1 MWIISVP
8 LKVQISK
15 KGYFALNLNVYRNAH
30 YMTLNKAKVVFKE
43 LITPF
48 LVQIPKLKCCSLEYV
63 LYPKTNRLCDVS
75 NVCSIVDKFF
85 SDAFVESGHL
95 EDDNYTF
102 IKDIKYRFGAVD
114 PENPR
119 VDVIITTEEPV
130 KGKNT
135 MQIILVE
142 SEIKEAIKLYMQKT
156 IGLAEGRNIAVEFVS
171 TRGSDGLKANI
182 DVLSEQKEYEFDVA
196 TETFAERT
204 SPQKPIKQIDQEMV
218 EEEDT
223 FREEPEKEGSSES
236 EQETSTTH
244 SGKSLFA
251 GMKRPQN
258 N

>member
-1 MWIISVP
+1 MWIVSVP

-130 KGKNT
+130 KGKNN

-142 SEIKEAIKLYMQKT
+142 SEIKEAIKLYMQKN
-156 IGLAEGRNIAVEFVS
+156 IGLSEDRDIAVEFVA

-182 DVLSEQKEYEFDVA
+182 DVLNKTVVES
-196 TETFAERT
+196 T
-204 SPQKPIKQIDQEMV
+204 PNKPEPDKSLEKIDQKVV
-218 EEEDT
+218 EEGNT
-223 FREEPEKEGSSES
+223 FREEPEKESSSES
-236 EQETSTTH
+236 EQETSTAH
-244 SGKSLFA
+244 SSKSLFA

>member
-1 MWIISVP
+1 MWIVSVP

-119 VDVIITTEEPV
+119 VDVIITTEKPV

-142 SEIKEAIKLYMQKT
+142 SEIKEAIKLYMQKN
-156 IGLAEGRNIAVEFVS
+156 IGLSEDRDIAVEFVA

-182 DVLSEQKEYEFDVA
+182 DVLNKTVVKPESIEPEKMEFDKDP
-196 TETFAERT
+196 ER
-204 SPQKPIKQIDQEMV
+204 IDQKIV

>member
-15 KGYFALNLNVYRNAH
+15 KRYFALNLNVYRNAH
-30 YMTLNKAKVVFKE
+30 YMTLNKAKVIFKE

-119 VDVIITTEEPV
+119 VDVIITTEELV
-130 KGKNT
+130 KGKNN

-142 SEIKEAIKLYMQKT
+142 PEIKEAIKLYMQKN
-156 IGLAEGRNIAVEFVS
+156 IGLSEDRDIAVEFVA

-182 DVLSEQKEYEFDVA
+182 DVLNKTVVKPTP
-196 TETFAERT
+196 TELEKVEPVK
-204 SPQKPIKQIDQEMV
+204 SLEEIEQEMV
-218 EEEDT
+218 EKEDT
-223 FREEPEKEGSSES
+223 FREESEKESSSEN
-236 EQETSTTH
+236 EQETSTAH

>member
-48 LVQIPKLKCCSLEYV
+48 LVQIPKLKRCSLEYV

-114 PENPR
+114 SKNPR

-142 SEIKEAIKLYMQKT
+142 SEIKEAIKLYMQKN
-156 IGLAEGRNIAVEFVS
+156 IGLSEDRDIAVEFVA

-182 DVLSEQKEYEFDVA
+182 DVLNKTVVKPEPVEPEK
-196 TETFAERT
+196 TEPDKSLEE
-204 SPQKPIKQIDQEMV
+204 IDQEMV

-223 FREEPEKEGSSES
+223 FREEPEKESPSEDK
-236 EQETSTTH
+236 QETSTAH

>member
-15 KGYFALNLNVYRNAH
+15 KRYFALNLNVYRNAH
-30 YMTLNKAKVVFKE
+30 YMTLNKAKVIFKE

-102 IKDIKYRFGAVD
+102 IHDIKYRFGAVD

-119 VDVIITTEEPV
+119 VDVIITTEELV
-130 KGKNT
+130 KGKNNR
-135 MQIILVE
+135 QIILVKP
-142 SEIKEAIKLYMQKT
+142 EIKEAIKLYMQKN
-156 IGLAEGRNIAVEFVS
+156 IGLSEDRDIAVEFIA

-182 DVLSEQKEYEFDVA
+182 DVLNKTVVKPTPIEPEKKEPVKSLE
-196 TETFAERT
+196 EIE
-204 SPQKPIKQIDQEMV
+204 QEMV
-218 EEEDT
+218 EKEDT
-223 FREEPEKEGSSES
+223 FREEPEKEGSSEN
-236 EQETSTTH
+236 EQETSTAH

>member
-1 MWIISVP
+1 MWIVSVP

-48 LVQIPKLKCCSLEYV
+48 LVQIPKLKYCSLEYV

-102 IKDIKYRFGAVD
+102 IKDIKYRFGAID

-119 VDVIITTEEPV
+119 VDVIITTEESV
-130 KGKNT
+130 KGKNS

-142 SEIKEAIKLYMQKT
+142 SEIKEAIKLYMQKN
-156 IGLAEGRNIAVEFVS
+156 IGLSEDRDIAVEFIA

-182 DVLSEQKEYEFDVA
+182 DVLNKTVVKPTPIDP
-196 TETFAERT
+196 ERMEPVK
-204 SPQKPIKQIDQEMV
+204 SLEEIDQKIV

-236 EQETSTTH
+236 EQETSTAH

>member
-30 YMTLNKAKVVFKE
+30 YMTLNKAKVIFKE

-85 SDAFVESGHL
+85 SDAFVEAGHL

-119 VDVIITTEEPV
+119 VDVIITTEELV
-130 KGKNT
+130 KGKNN

-142 SEIKEAIKLYMQKT
+142 SEIKEAIKLYMQKN
-156 IGLAEGRNIAVEFVS
+156 IGLSEDRDIAVEFVA

-182 DVLSEQKEYEFDVA
+182 DVLNKTVVES
-196 TETFAERT
+196 T
-204 SPQKPIKQIDQEMV
+204 SNKPDPAKSLEEIDQEMI

-223 FREEPEKEGSSES
+223 FREEPEKESSSES

-244 SGKSLFA
+244 SSKSLFA

>member
-1 MWIISVP
+1 MWIVSVP

-48 LVQIPKLKCCSLEYV
+48 LVQIPKLKRCSLEYV

-114 PENPR
+114 PKNPR

-156 IGLAEGRNIAVEFVS
+156 IGLSEDRDIAVEFVA

-182 DVLSEQKEYEFDVA
+182 DVLNKAVVKPEFF
-196 TETFAERT
+196 EAEPDK
-204 SPQKPIKQIDQEMV
+204 SLEEIDQEMV

-223 FREEPEKEGSSES
+223 FREEPEKESSSEDK
-236 EQETSTTH
+236 QETSTAH

>member
-15 KGYFALNLNVYRNAH
+15 KRYFALNLNVYRNAH
-30 YMTLNKAKVVFKE
+30 YMTLNKAKVIFKE

-75 NVCSIVDKFF
+75 NVCSIIDKFF

-119 VDVIITTEEPV
+119 VDVIITTEELV
-130 KGKNT
+130 KGKNN

-142 SEIKEAIKLYMQKT
+142 SEIKEAIKLYMQKN
-156 IGLAEGRNIAVEFVS
+156 IGLSEDRDIAVEFIA

-182 DVLSEQKEYEFDVA
+182 DVLNKTVVKPTPIEPERKEPVKSLE
-196 TETFAERT
+196 EIE
-204 SPQKPIKQIDQEMV
+204 QEMV
-218 EEEDT
+218 EKEDT

-236 EQETSTTH
+236 EQETSTAH

>member
-15 KGYFALNLNVYRNAH
+15 KRYFALNLNVYRNAH
-30 YMTLNKAKVVFKE
+30 YMTLNKAKVIFKE

-119 VDVIITTEEPV
+119 VDVIITTEELV
-130 KGKNT
+130 KGKNN

-142 SEIKEAIKLYMQKT
+142 PEIKEAIKLYMQKN
-156 IGLAEGRNIAVEFVS
+156 IGLSEDRDIAVEFVA

-182 DVLSEQKEYEFDVA
+182 DVLNKTVVKPTPIESEKKEPVKSLE
-196 TETFAERT
+196 EIE
-204 SPQKPIKQIDQEMV
+204 QEMV
-218 EEEDT
+218 KEEDT

-236 EQETSTTH
+236 EQETSTAH

>member
-1 MWIISVP
+1 MWIVSVP

-114 PENPR
+114 PKNPR
-119 VDVIITTEEPV
+119 VDVIITTEELV
-130 KGKNT
+130 KGKNN

-142 SEIKEAIKLYMQKT
+142 SEIKEAIKLYMQKN
-156 IGLAEGRNIAVEFVS
+156 IGLSEDRDIAVEFVA

-182 DVLSEQKEYEFDVA
+182 DVLNKTVVKPTPIDP
-196 TETFAERT
+196 ERMEPVK
-204 SPQKPIKQIDQEMV
+204 SLEEVEQEMV

-223 FREEPEKEGSSES
+223 FREEPEKEGSAES
-236 EQETSTTH
+236 EQETSTAH

>member
-48 LVQIPKLKCCSLEYV
+48 LVQIPKLKHCSLEYV

-119 VDVIITTEEPV
+119 VDVIITTEELV
-130 KGKNT
+130 KGKNN

-142 SEIKEAIKLYMQKT
+142 SEIKEAIKLYMQKN
-156 IGLAEGRNIAVEFVS
+156 IGLSEDRDIAVEFVA

-182 DVLSEQKEYEFDVA
+182 DVLNKTVVKPLPIEPRDVEPDKSLEEIEQGM
-196 TETFAERT
+196 
-204 SPQKPIKQIDQEMV
+204 I

-223 FREEPEKEGSSES
+223 FREEPEKEGSAES
-236 EQETSTTH
+236 EQETSTAH

>member
-85 SDAFVESGHL
+85 SDAFVEAGHL

-119 VDVIITTEEPV
+119 VDVIITTEKPV
-130 KGKNT
+130 KGKNN
-135 MQIILVE
+135 MQIILIE
-142 SEIKEAIKLYMQKT
+142 SEIKEAIKLYMQKN
-156 IGLAEGRNIAVEFVS
+156 IGLSEDRDIAVEFVA

-182 DVLSEQKEYEFDVA
+182 DVLNKTVVES
-196 TETFAERT
+196 T
-204 SPQKPIKQIDQEMV
+204 SNKSDPAKSLEEIEQEMV
-218 EEEDT
+218 EEKDT
-223 FREEPEKEGSSES
+223 FREEPEKESSSES
-236 EQETSTTH
+236 EQETSTAH
-244 SGKSLFA
+244 SSKSLFA

>member
-15 KGYFALNLNVYRNAH
+15 KRYFALNLNVYRNAH
-30 YMTLNKAKVVFKE
+30 YMTLNKAKVIFKE

-119 VDVIITTEEPV
+119 VDVIITTEELV
-130 KGKNT
+130 KGKNN

-142 SEIKEAIKLYMQKT
+142 PEIKEAIKLYMQKN
-156 IGLAEGRNIAVEFVS
+156 IGLSEDRDIAVEFVA

-182 DVLSEQKEYEFDVA
+182 DVLNKTVVKPTPIESEKKEPVKSLE
-196 TETFAERT
+196 EIE
-204 SPQKPIKQIDQEMV
+204 QEMV
-218 EEEDT
+218 KEEDT
-223 FREEPEKEGSSES
+223 FREEPEKESSSEN
-236 EQETSTTH
+236 EQETSTAH

>member
-1 MWIISVP
+1 MWIVSVP

-48 LVQIPKLKCCSLEYV
+48 LIQIPKLKHCSLEYV

-130 KGKNT
+130 KGKNN

-142 SEIKEAIKLYMQKT
+142 SEIKEAIKLYMQKN
-156 IGLAEGRNIAVEFVS
+156 IGLSEDRDIAVEFVA

-182 DVLSEQKEYEFDVA
+182 DVLNKTVVKSTPIEP
-196 TETFAERT
+196 ERMEPVK
-204 SPQKPIKQIDQEMV
+204 SLEEIDQKMV

-236 EQETSTTH
+236 EQETSTAH

>member
-1 MWIISVP
+1 MWIVSVP

-48 LVQIPKLKCCSLEYV
+48 LIQIPKLKHCSLEYV

-119 VDVIITTEEPV
+119 VDVIITTEELV
-130 KGKNT
+130 KGKNN

-142 SEIKEAIKLYMQKT
+142 SEIKEAIKLYMQKN
-156 IGLAEGRNIAVEFVS
+156 IGLSEDRDIAVEFVA

-182 DVLSEQKEYEFDVA
+182 DVLNKTVVKPLPIEPRDVEPDKSLEEIEQGM
-196 TETFAERT
+196 
-204 SPQKPIKQIDQEMV
+204 I

-223 FREEPEKEGSSES
+223 FREEPEKEGSAES
-236 EQETSTTH
+236 EQETSTAH

>member
-1 MWIISVP
+1 MWIVSVP

-48 LVQIPKLKCCSLEYV
+48 LVQIPKLKHCSLEYV

-130 KGKNT
+130 KGKNS

-142 SEIKEAIKLYMQKT
+142 SEIKEAIKLYMQKN
-156 IGLAEGRNIAVEFVS
+156 IGLSEDRDIAVEFVA

-182 DVLSEQKEYEFDVA
+182 DVLNKTVVELTPIDPERMEPVKSLEEIEQGM
-196 TETFAERT
+196 
-204 SPQKPIKQIDQEMV
+204 I

-223 FREEPEKEGSSES
+223 FREEPEKEGFSES
-236 EQETSTTH
+236 EQETSTAH

>member
-30 YMTLNKAKVVFKE
+30 YMTLNKAKVIFKE
-43 LITPF
+43 LIIPF

-130 KGKNT
+130 KGKNN

-142 SEIKEAIKLYMQKT
+142 SEIKEAIKLYMQKN
-156 IGLAEGRNIAVEFVS
+156 IGLSKDRDIAVEFVA

-182 DVLSEQKEYEFDVA
+182 DVLNKTVVES
-196 TETFAERT
+196 T
-204 SPQKPIKQIDQEMV
+204 SNKPDPAKSLEEIEQEMV

-223 FREEPEKEGSSES
+223 FREEPEKESSSES
-236 EQETSTTH
+236 EQETSTAH
-244 SGKSLFA
+244 SSKSLFA

>member
-1 MWIISVP
+1 MWIVSVP

-48 LVQIPKLKCCSLEYV
+48 LVQIPKLKHCSLEYV

-114 PENPR
+114 PKNPR
-119 VDVIITTEEPV
+119 VDVIITTEELV
-130 KGKNT
+130 KGKNN

-142 SEIKEAIKLYMQKT
+142 SEIKEAIKLYMQKN
-156 IGLAEGRNIAVEFVS
+156 IGLSEDRDIAVEFVA

-182 DVLSEQKEYEFDVA
+182 DVLNKTVVELTPIDPERMEPVKSLEEIEQGM
-196 TETFAERT
+196 
-204 SPQKPIKQIDQEMV
+204 I

-223 FREEPEKEGSSES
+223 FREEPEKEGFSES
-236 EQETSTTH
+236 EQETSTAH

>member
-1 MWIISVP
+1 MWIVSVP

-48 LVQIPKLKCCSLEYV
+48 LVQIPKLKHCSLEYV

-130 KGKNT
+130 KGKNS

-142 SEIKEAIKLYMQKT
+142 SEIKEAIKLYMQKN
-156 IGLAEGRNIAVEFVS
+156 IGLSEDRDIAVEFVA

-182 DVLSEQKEYEFDVA
+182 DVLNKTVVELTPIDPERMEPVKSLEEIEQE
-196 TETFAERT
+196 
-204 SPQKPIKQIDQEMV
+204 IV

-236 EQETSTTH
+236 EQETSTAH